1 MTANRVRV
9 GMVGTG
15 GIGRVHLANLTKIDQ
30 AQLVAVCDVN
40 EASVAEICETY
51 GITGYTDYEAMLAA
65 ERLDA
70 LFICVPPFAQ
80 GTLVEQAAARG
91 IHLLVEKPIGL
102 AMEEVERKLKA
113 IQDAQI
119 LASTGYCLRYLDI
132 VAQAKAYVADK
143 TIAMVRGHYLTSF
156 VQTPWWREQAKSGGQ
171 LVEQATHTLDMMRYL
186 AGDVSKVYAH
196 AALRVMGDVPGL
208 DIPDVTSVSLA
219 FSSGAIGTLDTTFTQ
234 PDHRTGVEVLGKGF
248 RLQISGRDL
257 TIVDAEGTRTYS
269 STLDFYLAQDEAFI
283 RAVATGDETLIL
295 APYAQALQTLKVT
308 LAANESAKSGS
319 PVKL

>member
-1 MTANRVRV
+1 MAANKVRV

-15 GIGRVHLANLTKIDQ
+15 GIGRVHLANVNKIEQ

-51 GITGYTDYEAMLAA
+51 GVAGYTDYEAMLAA
-65 ERLDA
+65 EQLDA

-119 LASTGYCLRYLDI
+119 LTSTGYCLRYLDI
-132 VAQAKAYVADK
+132 VAQAKAYLANK

-186 AGDVSKVYAH
+186 VGDVSKVYAN
-196 AALRVMGDVPGL
+196 AALRVMEDVPGL
-208 DIPDVTSVSLA
+208 DIPDVTSVSLT

-257 TIVDAEGTRTYS
+257 TIVDAEGTHSYS
-269 STLDFYLAQDEAFI
+269 STLDFYLAQDVAFI

-319 PVKL
+319 PVTL